1 MAGPLKGSVGDVL
14 DIKELAMFLE
24 SWYSLSMNVP
34 DQAFCPMLISPPG
47 IGKTSFVKQLADK
60 HGVKVFNLILSQANP
75 SEVAGMV
82 MPDPSGAHRTIIY
95 DPQWA
100 AELQDGDILFLD
112 EVLKAPQAT
121 LNSCLTMIQE
131 RRLASGT
138 LLPKVAI
145 ISAANY
151 TPQARTYAPELKQRF
166 QAIEIEWNPRTWKDY
181 MYDKY
186 PWCSQNKELDP
197 LSRYVPRINAEVDG
211 IRWNQLSPRDAEKM
225 LVWAHDAWRDQG
237 EFTNRI
243 HFIEKLYDK
252 RTAEVITD
260 VIKDMYFRKMSP
272 QREQLES
279 TLKFQG
285 YEDWV
290 WEHASLSDR
299 DFCLALKAE
308 LDIWNTLELV
318 FENLQVTSKVELT
331 EMEPY

>member
-1 MAGPLKGSVGDVL
+1 MSNLRGSVGNLL
-14 DIKELAMFLE
+14 DIKELAGFLE
-24 SWYSLSMNVP
+24 SWYDLSMNVP
-34 DQAFCPMLISPPG
+34 EQAFCPMLISPPG

-60 HGVKVFNLILSQANP
+60 KGVNVFNLILSQANP

-138 LLPKVAI
+138 KLPKVAI

-151 TPQARTYAPELKQRF
+151 TPQSRTYAPELKQRF
-166 QAIEIEWNPRTWKDY
+166 QAIEIDWNARVWKDY

-186 PWCSQNKELDP
+186 PWCAMSRERDP
-197 LSRYVPRINAEVDG
+197 LSAFVPRIDPEVDG

-225 LVWAHDAWRDQG
+225 LVWAHDAWRDQA
-237 EFTNRI
+237 EFENRR
-243 HFIEKLYDK
+243 HYIELLYDK
-252 RTAEVITD
+252 RTAETIADT
-260 VIKDMYFRKMSP
+260 IRDMYFRKLSP

-279 TLKFQG
+279 TLQFQG
-285 YEDWV
+285 YGDWV

-299 DFCLALKAE
+299 DFCLALKSE
-308 LDIWNTLELV
+308 LEIWSTLELV

-331 EMEPY
+331 ETVPY

>member
-1 MAGPLKGSVGDVL
+1 MATNLKGSMGGLL
-14 DIKELAMFLE
+14 DIRELGKFLE
-24 SWYSLSMNVP
+24 SWYDLSMSVP

-60 HGVKVFNLILSQANP
+60 KGVHVFNLILSQANP

-138 LLPKVAI
+138 KLPKVAI

-166 QAIEIEWNPRTWKDY
+166 QAIEIVWNNVAWKQY
-181 MYDKY
+181 MQDKY
-186 PWCSQNKELDP
+186 PWCALNKDRDP
-197 LSRYVPRINAEVDG
+197 LSDYTPRIDADVDG
-211 IRWNQLSPRDAEKM
+211 TKWNQLSPRDAEKM
-225 LVWAHDAWRDQG
+225 LVWAHDAWCDK
-237 EFTNRI
+237 EEYCKRI
-243 HFIEKLYDK
+243 NFIELMYDK
-252 RTAEVITD
+252 RVADAIIATIEGL
-260 VIKDMYFRKMSP
+260 YFRKLSP
-272 QREQLES
+272 QREQLEG
-279 TLKFQG
+279 TLRFQG
-285 YEDWV
+285 YGDWV
-290 WEHASLSDR
+290 QEHTSLSDR
-299 DFCLALKAE
+299 EFCLALKGE

-318 FENLQVTSKVELT
+318 FENLQVTSKVELK
-331 EMEPY
+331 ES

>member
-1 MAGPLKGSVGDVL
+1 MGNLRGSMGGLL
-14 DIKELAMFLE
+14 DIRELAEFLE
-24 SWYSLSMNVP
+24 SWYDLSMSVP
-34 DQAFCPMLISPPG
+34 EQAFCPMLVSPPG

-60 HGVKVFNLILSQANP
+60 KGVHVFNLILSQANP

-138 LLPKVAI
+138 KLPKVAI

-166 QAIEIEWNPRTWKDY
+166 QVIEIDWNARAWKDY
-181 MYDKY
+181 MQAKY
-186 PWCSQNKELDP
+186 PWCKLNPDRDP
-197 LSRYVPRINAEVDG
+197 LSYYVPRINPEVDG
-211 IRWNQLSPRDAEKM
+211 IKWNQLSPRDAEKM
-225 LVWAHDAWRDQG
+225 LVWAHDAWGKEDYV
-237 EFTNRI
+237 NRI
-243 HFIEKLYDK
+243 NYIELLYDK
-252 RTAEVITD
+252 RTAES
-260 VIKDMYFRKMSP
+260 IKDTIEGLYFRKLSP
-272 QREQLES
+272 QRDQLES
-279 TLKFQG
+279 TLRFQG
-285 YEDWV
+285 YGDWV
-290 WEHASLSDR
+290 QEHASLSDR
-299 DFCLALKAE
+299 DFCLALKNE
-308 LDIWNTLELV
+308 VDIWSTLELV
-318 FENLQVTSKVELT
+318 FENLQVTSKVELH